1 MECFFKKTIL
11 REQFILKKMIF
22 VENRLIVLCLKHIVF
37 LRICIRRK
45 TIAISASTTNSV
57 VNLKSCYLKSLSHI

>member
-1 MECFFKKTIL
+1 
-11 REQFILKKMIF
+11 MIF

-45 TIAISASTTNSV
+45 TIAISASTTDSV